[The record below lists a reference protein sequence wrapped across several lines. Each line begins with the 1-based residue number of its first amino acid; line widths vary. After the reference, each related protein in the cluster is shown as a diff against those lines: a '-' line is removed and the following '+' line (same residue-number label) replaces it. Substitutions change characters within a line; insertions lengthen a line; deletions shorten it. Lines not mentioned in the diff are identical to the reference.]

1 MPRKSNIVI
10 ALVPNITI
18 FVVYIHDDNVQ
29 CFLCSFLTTLCSR
42 GIGFGGRPEGKL

>member
-18 FVVYIHDDNVQ
+18 FH
-29 CFLCSFLTTLCSR
+29 CFLGSFLMTLCSP